1 MEMRECGDM
10 RPTRSPIF
18 APKCGSTEPVPPD
31 RHLHILTSTHPY
43 LPLDLAFEKRWRD
56 LVATISKRFDAGT
69 LDLNA
74 IIFLVGVQELGQHAR
89 DFKKDEKLAL
99 MHIGICVLLT
109 PYGYYKELGRDAD
122 GWPHFERVKDLPML
136 GADEQERLMK
146 EAILSYFEEA

>member
-1 MEMRECGDM
+1 M
-10 RPTRSPIF
+10 
-18 APKCGSTEPVPPD
+18 
-31 RHLHILTSTHPY
+31 
-43 LPLDLAFEKRWRD
+43 DLAFEKRWRD
-56 LVATISKRFDAGT
+56 LVAIISKRFDAGT

-109 PYGYYKELGRDAD
+109 PYGYYSELGRDAD
-122 GWPHFERVKDLPML
+122 GWPHFERVKEPPML

-146 EAILSYFEEA
+146 EALLSYFEES